1 MINKEF
7 LRYLDIFGTKCS
19 FYTDQKLKL
28 YTPLGGI
35 LSITS
40 FIAGIFIFLQVNL
53 SSFKREMP
61 SIITSSTV
69 EEYHKIKFNNEKIW
83 IPWKLSINNNSFNHS
98 GVLFPIIKK
107 IIHNLIQ
114 KNCHINCVMKHL

>member
-83 IPWKLSINNNSFNHS
+83 IPWKLSINNN
-98 GVLFPIIKK
+98 IKK

>member
-40 FIAGIFIFLQVNL
+40 ILLGLLVFMHISYSNL
-53 SSFKREMP
+53 KKKMP
-61 SIITSSTV
+61 NTVTSSII
-69 EEYHKIKFNNEKIW
+69 EEYHKIQFNNEKI
-83 IPWKLSINNNSFNHS
+83 
-98 GVLFPIIKK
+98 
-107 IIHNLIQ
+107 
-114 KNCHINCVMKHL
+114 